1 MQKNTP
7 IMNSKNAAK
16 EPEHCYIMEVKKGIV
31 DMIADLE
38 RSEEQIALGKT
49 VNARESLQSVRKKY
63 GL

>member
-38 RSEEQIALGKT
+38 RSEEQIALGKPET
-49 VNARESLQSVRKKY
+49 QGNPFSL
-63 GL
+63 

>member
-16 EPEHCYIMEVKKGIV
+16 EPEHCDIMEVKKGIV